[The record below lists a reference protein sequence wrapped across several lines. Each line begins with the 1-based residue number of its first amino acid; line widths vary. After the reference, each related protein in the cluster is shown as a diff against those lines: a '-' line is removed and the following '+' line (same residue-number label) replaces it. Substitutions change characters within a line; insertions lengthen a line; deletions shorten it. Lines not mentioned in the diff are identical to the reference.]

1 MITPSIV
8 MAFIFDSVES
18 DTERSM
24 ENRKTVQE
32 NTYNVTTHAV

>member
-24 ENRKTVQE
+24 ENSK
-32 NTYNVTTHAV
+32 NSSGKHL